1 MYTPQNKCTFALAVQ
16 NQTRHKSGYLF
27 MLGHTEQ
34 SFLRK
39 LSKRP
44 SNSSGKF
51 PTWPRQLISIN
62 EQPVHRALDREKKLY
77 PLPFRPVPCLQL
89 DPSTIL
95 TAPVVP
101 DRSNQNHPPT
111 RVSASGQII
120 PGWSLIVAN
129 LQLCSSYQVSFIL
142 RKPTASMI
150 YHNLNIHWY

>member
-1 MYTPQNKCTFALAVQ
+1 MHTPQKKCTFGLTVQ

-27 MLGHTEQ
+27 MLGHPEQ

-51 PTWPRQLISIN
+51 PSWPRQLISIN
-62 EQPVHRALDREKKLY
+62 ERPVRRALDREKKSY
-77 PLPFRPVPCLQL
+77 PLPLRPVPCPQL
-89 DPSTIL
+89 VPSTIL

-111 RVSASGQII
+111 RVSALGRII

-142 RKPTASMI
+142 RKPNSI
-150 YHNLNIHWY
+150 DDLP